1 MSNNKCNKETVI
13 FKIRNVSNLMKRRA
27 EEIIN
32 QNHEYNLT
40 SRHIVVAKYLHEN
53 QHKDIFQKDIEEQF
67 CIRRST
73 VTSILNL
80 MEKNGMI
87 RRERVECDARL
98 KKIVLTDKA
107 KAIHNKIVSQMLD
120 MEDMILKG
128 IDDNE
133 LKQFHKTLEKI
144 KNNISWNF
152 LNIMLVY

>member
-1 MSNNKCNKETVI
+1 MNNNKCNKETVI

-40 SRHIVVAKYLHEN
+40 SRHIVIAKYLHEN
-53 QHKDIFQKDIEEQF
+53 QNKDIFQKDIEEQF

-80 MEKNGMI
+80 MEKNGI
-87 RRERVECDARL
+87 IKRERVDCDARL

-107 KAIHNKIVSQMLD
+107 KAIHSKIISQMLD
-120 MEDMILKG
+120 MEEMILKG
-128 IDDNE
+128 IDDEE
-133 LKQFHKTLEKI
+133 LERFHKTLEKI
-144 KNNISWNF
+144 KNNIS
-152 LNIMLVY
+152 

>member
-1 MSNNKCNKETVI
+1 MCEKKCSKENAL
-13 FKIRNVSNLMKRRA
+13 FKIRKVSNLMKRRA

-32 QNHEYNLT
+32 QNHEYNVT

-53 QHKDIFQKDIEEQF
+53 QHKDIFQKDIEEEF

-107 KAIHNKIVSQMLD
+107 KAIHNKIISQIMD
-120 MEDMILKG
+120 MEEMILKD
-128 IDDNE
+128 IDDE
-133 LKQFHKTLEKI
+133 DLKKVYEVLEKI
-144 KNNISWNF
+144 TKNIG
-152 LNIMLVY
+152 